1 MGQQLGVRRN
11 SVDLNVQKI
20 KLAMNLFYT
29 KCRDINTKLP
39 EKETSNSRIKE
50 IIDSTFKPIIS
61 KMDQQIMPE
70 DTTTDREEQALIDY
84 LPGRN
89 LRIDLPNE
97 GEEED
102 GADVNNLNNNEGG
115 TSQPANKAMFDDDD
129 DELVESNYHS
139 RDDIKK
145 KSNE

>member
-1 MGQQLGVRRN
+1 
-11 SVDLNVQKI
+11 
-20 KLAMNLFYT
+20 MNLFYT
-29 KCRDINTKLP
+29 KCRDINSKLP

-61 KMDQQIMPE
+61 KMDQQLLQE
-70 DTTTDREEQALIDY
+70 ETTDREEAALIDF

-89 LRIDLPNE
+89 LRIDLPD
-97 GEEED
+97 EED
-102 GADVNNLNNNEGG
+102 DGTGDVNNLNNTEGG
-115 TSQPANKAMFDDDD
+115 EGRQNTNKAMFDDDD

-145 KSNE
+145 KSNELVKINATGKKKH